1 MIKNIIAKILKSKI
15 LLLLTSKVHLWELKQ
30 VAARCDN
37 TVVINNC
44 QKVLLN
50 DVVSYESVIGNSS
63 WQYFKNA
70 FELAGKGLFY
80 NSLLV
85 VLFVKIS
92 TSSSFKDDQNIIIF

>member
-1 MIKNIIAKILKSKI
+1 MIKNIIVKILKSKV
-15 LLLLTSKVHLWELKQ
+15 LLLLTSKVHLWELEQ

-37 TVVINNC
+37 TVAGNNC

-50 DVVSYESVIGNSS
+50 DVVSYESVIRNSS

-70 FELAGKGLFY
+70 FELAGKGLVY

-85 VLFVKIS
+85 VLFVKIN
-92 TSSSFKDDQNIIIF
+92 TSSSFKDD